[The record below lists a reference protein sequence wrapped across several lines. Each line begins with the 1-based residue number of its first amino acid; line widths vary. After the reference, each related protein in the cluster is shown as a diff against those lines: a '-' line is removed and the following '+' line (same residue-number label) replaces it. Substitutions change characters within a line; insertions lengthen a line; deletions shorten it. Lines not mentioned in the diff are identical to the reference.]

1 MEKKENSLAEQELN
15 SLVESD
21 LLYDFYG
28 DLLTDHQKRIYEEVI
43 FNDCSLS
50 EVARDEG
57 ISRQGVSDLIRRVGE
72 QLSEYERKHGLVGK
86 FLRQRRDI
94 REILNLAESFSRTK
108 READI
113 DKIRA
118 LAEKL
123 LSET

>member
-1 MEKKENSLAEQELN
+1 MEKKKNSLAEQELN
-15 SLVESD
+15 SLGESD

-72 QLSEYERKHGLVGK
+72 QLSEYERKLGLVGK

>member
-1 MEKKENSLAEQELN
+1 MEKKKNSLAEQELN

-72 QLSEYERKHGLVGK
+72 QLSEYERKLGLVGK

>member
-72 QLSEYERKHGLVGK
+72 QLSEYERKLGLVGK